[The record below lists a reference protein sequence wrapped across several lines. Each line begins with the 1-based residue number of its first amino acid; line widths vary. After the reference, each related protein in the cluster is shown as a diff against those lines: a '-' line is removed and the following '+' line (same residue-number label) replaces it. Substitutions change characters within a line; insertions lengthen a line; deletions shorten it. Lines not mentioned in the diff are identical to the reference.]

1 MRILL
6 IGNFALPYEEENLH
20 NLTLLNLLKKEGN
33 ICRVINISPTP
44 SKEKG
49 FINIRNYPDFI
60 FKLVRY
66 GLKMDVIH
74 FLTKGYTRPGLMKL
88 MTTVILSKLL
98 FAKSV
103 ITLHSEMFSVF
114 GRLRSKMGGQQLLRL
129 SFFLTDKI
137 ICGDKHTCEIAM
149 THFKRKE
156 KFVIIPSFI
165 YLPDELKESELLF
178 LRPLENKKRVIFF
191 SDMKYPSLLFET
203 LNTLLGKY
211 LTQDTD
217 VMISFYKESS
227 RLRPLVEGRGT
238 NILFIDP
245 EEKRLLTM
253 AYAKADFVLRAPGCD
268 GKTLFEDIAFVLKRT
283 ALLGSYLY
291 FPLSLIFIKEGE
303 VSDLCAYIFNNILAE
318 KAEVSPVPLSEDFF
332 KMIKDVY
339 SQARR

>member
-1 MRILL
+1 VRILL
-6 IGNFALPYEEENLH
+6 IGNFAPPYEEENLH

-33 ICRVINISPTP
+33 HCRVINISLVP
-44 SKEKG
+44 SKEEG

-66 GLKMDVIH
+66 GLRMDVIH

-98 FAKSV
+98 FAKSM

-129 SFFLTDKI
+129 SFSLTDKI
-137 ICGDKHTCEIAM
+137 ICGDRHTCEIAM

-165 YLPDELKESELLF
+165 HLPDEIKESELLF
-178 LRPLENKKRVIFF
+178 LKSLQNKKRIMLF
-191 SDMKYPSLLFET
+191 SGIRYPSLLFET
-203 LNTLLGKY
+203 LNILLGKY
-211 LTQDTD
+211 LTQDTG
-217 VMISFYKESS
+217 VIISSCKESS
-227 RLRPLVEGRGT
+227 ERLKSLIGDIGADITFVDGKGE
-238 NILFIDP
+238 
-245 EEKRLLTM
+245 RLI
-253 AYAKADFVLRAPGCD
+253 AIVYAKADFVLRAPSCD
-268 GKTLFEDIAFVLKRT
+268 GKTLFEDIALILKRVVPS
-283 ALLGSYLY
+283 GSYLY

-303 VSDLCAYIFNNILAE
+303 VSDLCAYIFNNVLAG
-318 KAEVSPVPLSEDFF
+318 KTEVSPAPLPHDFF

-339 SQARR
+339 SQI